1 MMAGMTGHYSLWLLP
16 SGEEERRL
24 AKAIESLSR
33 DPGGP
38 RFDPHLTLLGG
49 LDGEEEAFIDAARR
63 LAASLRPVILHLRG
77 IEFGDEYYR
86 CLYIRVGESEKL
98 TAAHREALRFFG
110 KRKAP
115 SFMPH
120 VSLFYGTLKEPR
132 RRDLCSR
139 LNRTFDLDCPA
150 DRLRLVAT
158 GGGPPS
164 WRGVCEI
171 RLSGPRRPP

>member
-1 MMAGMTGHYSLWLLP
+1 MTGHYSLWLLP

-38 RFDPHLTLLGG
+38 RFDPHLTLVGG
-49 LDGEEEAFIDAARR
+49 LDGEEEGFIDATRR
-63 LAASLRPVILHLRG
+63 LAASLHPVILHLG
-77 IEFGDEYYR
+77 DIEFGDEYYR
-86 CLYIRVGESEKL
+86 CLYLRVGESDEL
-98 TAAHREALRFFG
+98 TAAHREALRFLG
-110 KRKAP
+110 KRKDP

-120 VSLFYGTLKEPR
+120 VSLFYGMLEEPR
-132 RRDLCSR
+132 RRDLRSQ
-139 LNRTFDLDCPA
+139 LNRTFDIDCPA

-158 GGGPPS
+158 GDGPPT
-164 WRGVCEI
+164 WRGVCDI

>member
-1 MMAGMTGHYSLWLLP
+1 MAGMMGHYSLWLLP
-16 SGEEERRL
+16 SGKAKQRL
-24 AKAIESLSR
+24 AKTIGSLSR

-49 LDGEEEAFIDAARR
+49 LDGEEEAFIDATRR
-63 LAASLRPVILHLRG
+63 LAATLHPVTLHLRG

-86 CLYIRVGESEKL
+86 CLYFRVGESDEL

-110 KRKAP
+110 KKKDP

-120 VSLFYGTLKEPR
+120 VSLFYGTLEEPH
-132 RRDLCSR
+132 RRDLRSR
-139 LNRTFDLDCPA
+139 LSRTFDLDCPA
-150 DRLRLVAT
+150 DRLCLVAT

-164 WRGVCEI
+164 WTVVREI
-171 RLSGPRRPP
+171 KVSGPRRPP